1 MEKVGR
7 TKRPL
12 FSFSLEIVSV
22 QTRRVSLALKHRD
35 SRFQRATL
43 FRSIRRSTSNDVCAR
58 INETVSSVT
67 IFFLHAYIQRFISI
81 CYRIPQRFFP
91 FFRGFSPFV
100 VCVQLDLCAVDQNVR
115 QSPSRLGDTS
125 DTSIRSL
132 LYSKLLIVGNREI
145 LGHFGEVGSTTPTA
159 RNYLFVTI
167 YLEHGINSS
176 SRVRI
181 TIRKIWRYKGF

>member
-12 FSFSLEIVSV
+12 FSFPLEIVSV
-22 QTRRVSLALKHRD
+22 QTRRVPLALKHRD

-145 LGHFGEVGSTTPTA
+145 LGHFGEVGSIIHGEKLFIRYYLLRTWNKFLFT
-159 RNYLFVTI
+159 RENYDT
-167 YLEHGINSS
+167 
-176 SRVRI
+176 
-181 TIRKIWRYKGF
+181 

>member
-12 FSFSLEIVSV
+12 FSFPLEIVSV

-43 FRSIRRSTSNDVCAR
+43 FRSIRRSTSNDV
-58 INETVSSVT
+58 SLVT

-145 LGHFGEVGSTTPTA
+145 LGHFGEVGSIIHGEKLFIRYYLLRTW
-159 RNYLFVTI
+159 NKFLFVRENYDT
-167 YLEHGINSS
+167 
-176 SRVRI
+176 
-181 TIRKIWRYKGF
+181 

>member
-12 FSFSLEIVSV
+12 FSFPLEIVSV

-43 FRSIRRSTSNDVCAR
+43 FRSIRRSTSNDV
-58 INETVSSVT
+58 SSVT

-81 CYRIPQRFFP
+81 CYRIPQRFFL

-145 LGHFGEVGSTTPTA
+145 LGHFGEVGSIIHGEKLFIRYNLLRTWNKFLFA
-159 RNYLFVTI
+159 RENYDT
-167 YLEHGINSS
+167 
-176 SRVRI
+176 
-181 TIRKIWRYKGF
+181 

>member
-12 FSFSLEIVSV
+12 FSFPLEIVSV
-22 QTRRVSLALKHRD
+22 QTRRVPLALKHRD

-43 FRSIRRSTSNDVCAR
+43 FRSIRRSTSTSAR

-67 IFFLHAYIQRFISI
+67 IFFLHAYIRRFISI

-91 FFRGFSPFV
+91 FFIRGFSPFV

-132 LYSKLLIVGNREI
+132 LYSKL
-145 LGHFGEVGSTTPTA
+145 
-159 RNYLFVTI
+159 
-167 YLEHGINSS
+167 
-176 SRVRI
+176 
-181 TIRKIWRYKGF
+181 

>member
-12 FSFSLEIVSV
+12 FSFPLEIVSV

-43 FRSIRRSTSNDVCAR
+43 FRSIRRSTSNDV
-58 INETVSSVT
+58 SSVT

-81 CYRIPQRFFP
+81 CYRIPQRFFI
-91 FFRGFSPFV
+91 RGFSPFV

-115 QSPSRLGDTS
+115 RSPSRLGDTS

-145 LGHFGEVGSTTPTA
+145 LGHFGEVGSIIHGEKLFIRYYLLRTWNKFLFT
-159 RNYLFVTI
+159 RENYDMEI
-167 YLEHGINSS
+167 
-176 SRVRI
+176 
-181 TIRKIWRYKGF
+181 